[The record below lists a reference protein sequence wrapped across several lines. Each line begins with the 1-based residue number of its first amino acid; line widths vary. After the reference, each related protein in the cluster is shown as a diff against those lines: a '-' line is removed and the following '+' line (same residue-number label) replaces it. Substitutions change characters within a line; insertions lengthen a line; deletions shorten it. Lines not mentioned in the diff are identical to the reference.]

1 MRTFYIFVIGGII
14 LVLMLLFFP
23 TVNKMVGSVNVGGFL
38 PLLAAAT
45 TFLPYAFIGLA
56 IYGIFKLTKR

>member
-14 LVLMLLFFP
+14 LVLMLMFFP
-23 TVNKMVGSVNVGGFL
+23 TVNKMTGLVDISGFL
-38 PLLAAAT
+38 PIIGAAT
-45 TFLPYAFIGLA
+45 TMLPYAFIGLA